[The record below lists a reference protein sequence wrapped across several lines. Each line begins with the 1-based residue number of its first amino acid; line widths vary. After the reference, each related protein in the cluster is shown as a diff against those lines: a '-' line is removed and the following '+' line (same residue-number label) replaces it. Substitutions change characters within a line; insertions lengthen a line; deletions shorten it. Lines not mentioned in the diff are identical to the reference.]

1 MVAFDAS
8 HVVPAPARC
17 VPRLAWRNGS
27 TLLGERTLAEEVPVA
42 FSYDGATHAVLMATP
57 DDLEDFALGFSYTE
71 GIITRPA
78 DIAELAVVSVAEGIV
93 LRMWLTGDRSD
104 AFAARRRRFVGPAG
118 CGMCG
123 LESLAEASRAIPM
136 AGYDLQV
143 SRQDIEEAVSALPAG
158 QNLNMQTRSVHAA
171 AFWQADQSLVLRE
184 DVGRHNA
191 LDKLAG
197 VLLRTGRSAAD
208 GVLVLSSRV
217 SIELVQKAAIMGASI
232 LVGVSAPTA
241 LAVRTAEMAGL
252 TLVGIARNDGFE
264 VFTHPER
271 IVLALDDPVLDHDRG
286 GCGTPFQS
294 RLHLLGRG
302 HRRLP
307 ADAPLHRDQLHRLQG
322 KVRPTADHY

>member
-1 MVAFDAS
+1 MFALEARYA
-8 HVVPAPARC
+8 VPPSAQC
-17 VPRLAWRNGS
+17 VPRQAWRNGS
-27 TLLGERTLAEEVPVA
+27 TLFGERTLAEEVPVA

-71 GIITRPA
+71 GIITAAA

-123 LESLAEASRAIPM
+123 LESLAEANRTIPI
-136 AGYDLQV
+136 AGFNSQV
-143 SRQDIEEAVSALPAG
+143 SRQDIEEAVAALPAS
-158 QNLNMQTRSVHAA
+158 QPLNMRTRAVHAA
-171 AFWQADQSLVLRE
+171 AFWQPGRSLVLRE

-197 VLLRTGRSAAD
+197 ALLRTGRSAAD
-208 GVLVLSSRV
+208 GVIVLSSRI
-217 SIELVQKAAIMGASI
+217 SIELVQKASMMGASI
-232 LVGVSAPTA
+232 IVGVSAPTA

-252 TLVGIARNDGFE
+252 TLVGIARDDGFE

-271 IVLALDDPVLDHDRG
+271 I
-286 GCGTPFQS
+286 TQ
-294 RLHLLGRG
+294 
-302 HRRLP
+302 
-307 ADAPLHRDQLHRLQG
+307 
-322 KVRPTADHY
+322 YW